1 MIDSHSHIYAQ
12 EFDDDRAA
20 VVERARQAGVTHIVL
35 PNENLDSL
43 ARQRRLFDTDPAYF
57 SMTVGLHPEEVG
69 CDNYATQLDSMHK
82 LLFSQSQ
89 QFVAVGEI
97 GMDLYWDT
105 TWRDR
110 QVEVLDTQLR
120 WCADLHL
127 PFIMH
132 CRSGID
138 EVLSVFANFGA
149 TVPQGVFHSFT
160 GTATDVERLRHYGDF
175 YFGVNGIVT
184 FKKSDVPV
192 LLPIFG
198 LNRILLETD
207 SPYLA
212 PVPRRGQRNESA
224 NIPLI
229 NACVASHLGITAQE
243 VSAATDANARRLFK
257 F

>member
-20 VVERARQAGVTHIVL
+20 VVERACQAGVTHIVL

-43 ARQRRLFDTDPAYF
+43 ARQRRLFDTNPAYF

-69 CDNYATQLDSMHK
+69 CDDYAWQLDSMRN

-97 GMDLYWDT
+97 GIDLYWDT

-110 QVEVLDTQLR
+110 QIEVLDTQLR

-132 CRSGID
+132 CRSGIA
-138 EVLSVFANFGA
+138 EVLGVFANFGA

-160 GTATDVERLRHYGDF
+160 GTAADVERLRHYGDF

-184 FKKSDVPV
+184 FKKSDVPA